1 MKVVLT
7 ESAITDLEDI
17 LTWYKK
23 EKVPEVGEK
32 LVDDILLRTEKIA
45 DHSQSGRVVPEF
57 QNPLLR
63 ELIHTPFRI
72 VYLLEDD
79 SCLLIRVWRSE
90 RLLKLPDV
98 DFEKP

>member
-7 ESAITDLEDI
+7 ESALTDLEEI
-17 LTWYKK
+17 IAWYKK

-32 LVDDILLRTEKIA
+32 LVDDILLRTEQIA
-45 DHSQSGRVVPEF
+45 DHPQSGRMVPEF

-63 ELIHTPFRI
+63 ELIQTPFRI

-79 SCLLIRVWRSE
+79 TCLLIRVWRGE
-90 RLLKLPDV
+90 RLLKLPDI
-98 DFEKP
+98 ES